1 MPILTTRLAAG
12 LLLVGTLPAAA
23 EAQITRL
30 EIVSRTTATDPSF
43 GAAGPYEVIKGRA
56 HGELDPNDRRNAII
70 QDLSLAPR
78 NARGRV
84 PYVTTFTL
92 ARPSDPAKA
101 SGVLMYSVV
110 NRGNGDVEPGA
121 DGHTWLVSGWQ
132 GDVTP
137 TAVNQT
143 IEVPTA
149 VNPDGSPV
157 VGIAL
162 QRFSNFP
169 HGTS

>member
-1 MPILTTRLAAG
+1 MARTTGLT
-12 LLLVGTLPAAA
+12 LLLCMLPAIAS
-23 EAQITRL
+23 AQIRRI
-30 EIVSRTTATDPSF
+30 EIAFRTTASEPAF
-43 GAAGPYEVIKGRA
+43 GAVGSYDIIKGRA
-56 HGELDPNDRRNAII
+56 YGELDPADRHNAII
-70 QDLSLAPR
+70 QDLTLAPR

-84 PYVTTFTL
+84 EYVTTFTL

-110 NRGNGDVEPGA
+110 NRGNGDVEPA
-121 DGHTWLVSGWQ
+121 NDGHIWLVSGWQ
-132 GDVTP
+132 GDVIP
-137 TAVNQT
+137 TAANQT
-143 IEVPTA
+143 IAVPTA

-157 VGIAL
+157 VAIAL